1 MHSSHRSDTAARYSG
16 AAIAFHWVMFVLV
29 VIVGILGLLHDS
41 WPKQTQRFW
50 INIHALLGLALWLT
64 LFARAWWR
72 IRHRPPPLMD
82 GIGAFTRQA
91 SRLMHF
97 VLYLLLFVIPILGII
112 TFVYHG
118 RVFDFGIFAV
128 DFAIKSN
135 RAVFHPTEDWH
146 GYLAYTLFALA
157 GLHAGMA
164 LWHQFIVRDRLLSR
178 MWRAA
183 R

>member
-1 MHSSHRSDTAARYSG
+1 MNSSNHSHPAARYG
-16 AAIAFHWVMFVLV
+16 AGAIAFHWVMFVLV
-29 VIVGILGLLHDS
+29 VIVGTLGLLHDS

-72 IRHRPPPLMD
+72 VNHRPPPLRD
-82 GIGAFTRQA
+82 GVSALSRHA
-91 SRLMHF
+91 SRLVHF
-97 VLYLLLFVIPILGII
+97 MLYGLLFVIPILGII

-118 RVFDFGIFAV
+118 RVFDFGIFRV

-146 GYLAYTLFALA
+146 GYLAYALFAVAGWHALA
-157 GLHAGMA
+157 A
-164 LWHQFIVRDRLLSR
+164 LWHQFIVRDGLLTR
-178 MWRAA
+178 MWPAPR
-183 R
+183 

>member
-1 MHSSHRSDTAARYSG
+1 MNSPHRPDTVDRYSG
-16 AAIAFHWVMFVLV
+16 AAIAFHWLMFVLV
-29 VIVGILGLLHDS
+29 VIVGTLGLLHDS

-72 IRHRPPPLMD
+72 LRHRPPPLMD
-82 GIGAFTRQA
+82 GVGAFARQA

-97 VLYLLLFVIPILGII
+97 ILYLLLFVIPILGII

-118 RVFDFGIFAV
+118 RAFDFGIFRV

-146 GYLAYTLFALA
+146 GYLAYALFALA
-157 GLHAGMA
+157 GMHAVTA
-164 LWHQFIVRDRLLSR
+164 LWHQFILRDGLLNR